1 MFAGTTKGLTKSS
14 SGGKKLVEV
23 KHISTHDLEKKS
35 NKHLNIQASVV
46 SYDELVSA
54 VVASL
59 GHFV

>member
-1 MFAGTTKGLTKSS
+1 M
-14 SGGKKLVEV
+14 EV

-54 VVASL
+54 VVAREKLQPGSFCIKNIGIQTYAL
-59 GHFV
+59 NPF